1 MIPQTI
7 NKSKTLFANL
17 ANNTGKKPDPNWLDK
32 LYDAIADLAWWYG
45 WGSQAIDE
53 LSLDDFDVWLKQL
66 SRQVKA
72 GYGRGGG

>member
-1 MIPQTI
+1 M
-7 NKSKTLFANL
+7 
-17 ANNTGKKPDPNWLDK
+17 
-32 LYDAIADLAWWYG
+32 
-45 WGSQAIDE
+45 DE

>member
-1 MIPQTI
+1 MPPTI
-7 NKSKTLFANL
+7 NKSKMLFANL
-17 ANNTGKKPDPNWLDK
+17 ANNKGGQPNPNWLDK

-45 WGSQAIDE
+45 WSSQTIDE

-72 GYGRGGG
+72 GYGRGGS

>member
-1 MIPQTI
+1 MPQTT
-7 NKSKTLFANL
+7 NKSKILFASLVNHK
-17 ANNTGKKPDPNWLDK
+17 GGQSDPNWLDR

-45 WGSQAIDE
+45 WDSQTIDE

-72 GYGRGGG
+72 GYGRGGN